1 MVYITTQFKCIKMLP
16 LKNNLKKMQS
26 LIPNQVFPSALA
38 GPNDQFTDRMKHEK
52 F

>member
-1 MVYITTQFKCIKMLP
+1 MLS
-16 LKNNLKKMQS
+16 LQNNAS

-38 GPNDQFTDRMKHEK
+38 APTDQFTDRMKHEK